1 MEVNMQQKDFLKLKD
16 VPKNRVVFKDKD
28 GNVLFE
34 RTNLVVQ
41 RGRIFTLERL
51 INRGIGDADIN
62 VTDRN
67 FQFDNPNRKLYF
79 FSVGNGGTAG
89 GPFFPA
95 QPSPTNDD
103 LENKVPFILVEEGES
118 VDVHTYPLPPTPVG
132 DSDGYFGKGFENP
145 PVFNID
151 LLEDGDG
158 VDNLVSLNINLQID
172 SNECRNLEINE
183 LGLYFAEVD
192 ASGAVIPGSAELFSR
207 VTFPS
212 EIMTAEKTLYIT
224 YTIYA

>member
-51 INRGIGDADIN
+51 INRGIRDTDIN
-62 VTDRN
+62 VEDR
-67 FQFDNPNRKLYF
+67 QFHYDNPNRRLYF

-95 QPSPTNDD
+95 QPAPTNDD
-103 LENKVPFILVEEGES
+103 LVNKVPFILTEEDE
-118 VDVHTYPLPPTPVG
+118 DVNVRTYPLPPITVG
-132 DSDGYFGKGFENP
+132 NSNGYFGKGFENDP
-145 PVFNID
+145 AFSID

-172 SNECRNLEINE
+172 PNECRNLEINE
-183 LGLYFAEVD
+183 LGLYFAEVNVD
-192 ASGAVIPGSAELFSR
+192 GDVKPGTAELFSR

-212 EIMTAEKTLYIT
+212 EIMTAEKVLYIT